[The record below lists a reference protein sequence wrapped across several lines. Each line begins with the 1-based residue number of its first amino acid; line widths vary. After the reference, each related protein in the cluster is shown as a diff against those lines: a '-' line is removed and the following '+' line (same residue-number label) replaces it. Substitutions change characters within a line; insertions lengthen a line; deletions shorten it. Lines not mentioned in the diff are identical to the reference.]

1 MKTRQCHERD
11 ARRPPS
17 MGCEPRASASGRASA
32 RRSRRAAAL
41 AVTWLALLAL
51 PGRAAPRIDDPAE
64 RMRKTV
70 LDNGLTVLTL
80 EDPSTPVVSFQMW
93 VEVGSKDESRFT
105 GLAHLF
111 EHMMFK
117 GSKNIETE
125 EHARLVQARGGRIN
139 AFTSR
144 DVTVY
149 FEDVTSESL
158 PLVVELEAERV
169 KNLDISEKTLAS
181 ERQVVLEERRLRT
194 EDSPQGQAFEALA
207 AQAWRSNTYRRPVI
221 GWREDVEK
229 ATVQACREFFQ
240 AYYVPNNIV
249 LAIVGDFDTEETLEQ
264 IERSFGSL
272 EPAEFIPR
280 NPDRAPDQRG
290 ERRTTIHFD
299 LRGPV
304 LAMAWHAPASGH
316 PDAEALDVASQILSA
331 GRSSRL
337 YRSLVYEAQQALY
350 AEGGYW
356 ELDLAG
362 LFYAFAGVRP
372 GASIDRVEEL
382 VDGVIEEI
390 RRRGVSAQEVAKAK
404 RQLEVDLV
412 NGLVTTH
419 AVASRIARDTVT
431 FGRVRPLEE
440 RLEAIQ
446 RVTPDDVQRVI
457 QTYLRPDQR
466 SVVHVVPPPA
476 PSGAGPEAR

>member
-1 MKTRQCHERD
+1 MVLGI
-11 ARRPPS
+11 AWAAVVP
-17 MGCEPRASASGRASA
+17 MGSQASPA
-32 RRSRRAAAL
+32 
-41 AVTWLALLAL
+41 
-51 PGRAAPRIDDPAE
+51 IEDPAE
-64 RMRKTV
+64 RMRKTE
-70 LDNGLTVLTL
+70 LENGLTVLTL
-80 EDPSTPVVSFQMW
+80 EDRSTPVVSFQMW
-93 VEVGSKDESRFT
+93 VKVGSKDEARFT

-117 GSKNIETE
+117 GSKSIEPE

-149 FEDVTSESL
+149 FEDVTAESL
-158 PLVVELEAERV
+158 PLVIELEAERV
-169 KNLDISEKTLAS
+169 ANLDISEKTLAS

-194 EDSPQGQAFEALA
+194 EDSPEGQAFEAIA
-207 AQAWRSNTYRRPVI
+207 ALAWRSNTYRRPVI

-229 ATVQACREFFQ
+229 ATVQACRDFFQ

-249 LAIVGDFDTEETLEQ
+249 IAVVGDFDTDETLEQ
-264 IERSFGSL
+264 IERSFGRL
-272 EPAEFIPR
+272 EPADEIPR
-280 NPDRAPDQRG
+280 NPNRLSDQRG
-290 ERRTTIHFD
+290 ERRSTVHFD
-299 LRGPV
+299 LRAPV
-304 LAMAWHAPASGH
+304 LAVAWHAPAAGH
-316 PDAEALDVASQILSA
+316 PDAAALDVASQILSA

-356 ELDLAG
+356 ELNEAG

-372 GASIDRVEEL
+372 GASIERVERL
-382 VDGVIEEI
+382 FYSVIERI
-390 RRRGVSAQEVAKAK
+390 QTQGVSAQEVAKAK

-419 AVASRIARDTVT
+419 ALASRIARDTVT
-431 FGRVRPLEE
+431 FGRVRPLSE

-446 RVTPDDVQRVI
+446 SVTPEDVQRVI
-457 QTYLRPDQR
+457 QTYLTPDQR
-466 SVVHVVPPPA
+466 SVVRVIAPPPDG
-476 PSGAGPEAR
+476 PSAPEAGE